1 MKINSVIGTR
11 QYFEKTIEDLD
22 EYTTLSELIV
32 EYIKFDNTQYMQII
46 GQEKKVDIY
55 EFIPQYT
62 TLVCYAEEYNSITEN
77 LLMSF
82 FARLS
87 MFGIENFYFQNPPIK
102 LLEQARH
109 IENSNKAEVNID
121 KSYEYSRVTKA
132 SIKNMYENYDSHIVG
147 QTNNKKSILTS
158 LMPIL
163 NENRKKPVVLL
174 FYGPTGVGK
183 TETAKYIAETMGG
196 ELFRKQFSMLQNERA
211 YDYLFGGKHGVN
223 TFAYE
228 LLNRKSNVILLDEFD
243 KVQPTFFSAFYELF
257 DEGTFTDSMYSVE
270 LDKAII
276 ICTSNYKNIDE
287 IKSKLGEPIF
297 SRIDKV
303 ISFKMLNRNDK
314 LKIIDM
320 SFEDKLN
327 ELTSEERNTINEA
340 SILKFMNEIVDELTD
355 ARDIKSIVQELI
367 NTQLLHNMLS
377 E

>member
-1 MKINSVIGTR
+1 
-11 QYFEKTIEDLD
+11 
-22 EYTTLSELIV
+22 
-32 EYIKFDNTQYMQII
+32 
-46 GQEKKVDIY
+46 
-55 EFIPQYT
+55 
-62 TLVCYAEEYNSITEN
+62 
-77 LLMSF
+77 MSF